1 MKNRSNLF
9 LGILLIAV
17 GAWLAATKQV
27 PSLQAFTENMTGAMW
42 TIAAGVLIL
51 VIGLLTGAP
60 GMAGSPP
67 LCPGARGSPFS
78 ARARASSAR
87 ARWGPAGGGVW
98 FLLTGFPPGAPGW
111 PFPASIVAGIGGILF
126 YQDRVG
132 DYSSWSYMWTLIPGF
147 VGVGSILAG
156 VLGENTRRNISNGLR
171 TIGFSAVLFLVFGTF
186 LGNLDFLGEY
196 GVAILLILLGLF
208 ILARGF
214 WRGGGHH
221 ETG

>member
-17 GAWLAATKQV
+17 GGWLVATKQV

-42 TIAAGVLIL
+42 TIAAGVLIF

-60 GMAGSPP
+60 GMA
-67 LCPGARGSPFS
+67 
-78 ARARASSAR
+78 
-87 ARWGPAGGGVW
+87 V
-98 FLLTGFPPGAPGW
+98 
-111 PFPASIVAGIGGILF
+111 PASIVAGIGGILL
-126 YQDRVG
+126 YQERVN

-156 VLGENTRRNISNGLR
+156 ILGEHTRRNISSGLR
-171 TIGFSAVLFLVFGTF
+171 TIAFSAVLFLVFGTF
-186 LGNLDFLGEY
+186 LGDLKFLGEY
-196 GVAILLILLGLF
+196 GVAILLILLGMF
-208 ILARGF
+208 VLARGF